1 VKSKEPRVVVVS
13 SVSGGGK
20 NTIVRHL
27 LEKTSDLAVAITATS
42 RDPRPG
48 EEHGRDYLF
57 LDPEDFENRIAKGEF
72 LEHAR
77 VHGNLYGVPESSVK
91 EILDRGQSVILII
104 DVQGRRHIK
113 ERMGQQVV
121 SIFLEPPD
129 LKQWEE
135 RLRHRGTDSEKD
147 ILLRLDDGLK
157 ELEEAKQ
164 FDYRIVND
172 SIEQCTSDIL
182 KILEKEGAL

>member
-1 VKSKEPRVVVVS
+1 MKNKEPRVVVVS

-27 LEKTSDLAVAITATS
+27 LEKTNDLAVAITATS

-48 EEHGRDYLF
+48 EVHGKDYLF
-57 LDPEDFENRIAKGEF
+57 LDHKDFEGRIANGEF
-72 LEHAR
+72 LEHAN

-91 EILDRGQSVILII
+91 EIMDRGQSVILII
-104 DVQGRRHIK
+104 DVQGRRHIA
-113 ERMGQQVV
+113 ERMGDQVV

-129 LKQWEE
+129 RKQWED

-147 ILLRLDDGLK
+147 ILLRLEDGLK
-157 ELEEAKQ
+157 ELEEAKN
-164 FDYRIVND
+164 FDYLVTND
-172 SIEQCTSDIL
+172 SIDQCTSDIL
-182 KILEKEGAL
+182 KILEKEGAI